1 MHVHPQ
7 DCDLQWFVLTG
18 YKMPRSFVATAFNTS
33 SICGSM
39 LDGFNQFTETAE
51 SNLDSFTM
59 KGKSPKTVVIV
70 FLYH

>member
-59 KGKSPKTVVIV
+59 KGKSPKTVVI
-70 FLYH
+70 FF